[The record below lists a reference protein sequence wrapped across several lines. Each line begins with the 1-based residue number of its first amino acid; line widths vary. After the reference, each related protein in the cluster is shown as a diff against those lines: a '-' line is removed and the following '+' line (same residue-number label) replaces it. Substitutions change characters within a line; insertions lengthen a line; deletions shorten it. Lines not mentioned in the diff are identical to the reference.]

1 MLMNRPKRVA
11 AGVALVLTASL
22 PALLHADVPPVDP
35 NGVPAVVVCE
45 VIGGAPIPAVHMDKI
60 IFHITGPLVAM
71 AQPDQPALNAV
82 PQNSRLDIKV
92 LDNPRTVADLKA
104 KVLTFLRAAV
114 NPANRN
120 NVVIDDVDY
129 AVVCPRIPNAVP
141 GGG

>member
-1 MLMNRPKRVA
+1 MLTNRSRRIAAQVA
-11 AGVALVLTASL
+11 FILTASL
-22 PALLHADVPPVDP
+22 PALSHADVPPVDP
-35 NGVPAVVVCE
+35 NGRPAVVVCD
-45 VIGGAPIPAVHMDKI
+45 VVGGTAIPAVHMDKI
-60 IFHITGPLVAM
+60 IFHISGPLVAM
-71 AQPDQPALNAV
+71 VQADQPALNAV

-120 NVVIDDVDY
+120 NIVIDDVDY

-141 GGG
+141 GD